1 MKRYKLYFSILIT
14 VLCLVPVAVA
24 GAAENYGGPYRHPD
38 GKTPPG
44 LERRESIPPGQVE
57 KMRDNGRYRPDRR
70 YDDGQYHPDRQYDDG
85 QYHPGKRRDDR
96 RYHNGDPRRRHGD
109 RYGRD
114 RSEHRYDGRSR
125 DHRPGRGGDR
135 RLDRR

>member
-14 VLCLVPVAVA
+14 VLCLVPTAGA

-44 LERRESIPPGQVE
+44 LERREGIPPGQVE
-57 KMRDNGRYRPDRR
+57 KMRDNGRYHPDRR
-70 YDDGQYHPDRQYDDG
+70 YDDG

-114 RSEHRYDGRSR
+114 RSEHRYDGNRHDRYDGRAR
-125 DHRPGRGGDR
+125 DHRPGRDGDR

>member
-24 GAAENYGGPYRHPD
+24 GAAENYGGSYRHPD

-44 LERRESIPPGQVE
+44 LERREGIPPGQVE

-70 YDDGQYHPDRQYDDG
+70 HDDG